1 MAPTAYLLS
10 RFAACALLLSA
21 CASSSPDA
29 TDHGASPKATNP
41 AIAWVQTAAE
51 YDAISRSVYRAAQD
65 ALPGKVADVSWSA
78 LPDQTDAGDL
88 PAAVIL
94 DVDETVV
101 SNAEFQSSFI
111 PPFSDKK
118 LDVWNRAHRAVP
130 ITGVVE
136 FAKQARQLGVT
147 LFFLTNRPCTASEND
162 RCPQKT
168 TVVQDIG
175 EAGIPVSGEF
185 VMLSAE
191 RPEWGKEKS
200 VRRNYVARNYRVI
213 MLIGDDLGDFIPCTR
228 QNPVHPC
235 TQGATVASRQ
245 AATLEYQEY
254 WGNGWYI
261 LPNPMHGSWASVK

>member
-1 MAPTAYLLS
+1 MARIAYILS
-10 RFAACALLLSA
+10 RFAACTLSLSA
-21 CASSSPDA
+21 CASLLPDV
-29 TDHGASPKATNP
+29 TDHGRTPKAANP
-41 AIAWVQTAAE
+41 AITWVQTAAE
-51 YDAISRSVYRAAQD
+51 YNAISLLVYRAARD
-65 ALPGKVADVSWSA
+65 ALPEKVADVSWSA
-78 LPDQTDAGDL
+78 LPNQTDAGDL
-88 PAAVIL
+88 PVAVIL

-130 ITGVVE
+130 IDGVVE
-136 FAKQARQLGVT
+136 FAQHARQLGVT
-147 LFFLTNRPCTASEND
+147 LFFLTNRPCVASD
-162 RCPQKT
+162 DDPCSQKT

-191 RPEWGKEKS
+191 RPEWGREKS
-200 VRRNYVARNYRVI
+200 VRRDYVAKNYRVI

-228 QNPVHPC
+228 KTPGRLC
-235 TQGATVASRQ
+235 TAGATVASRH
-245 AATLEYQEY
+245 AATLIHQDY